1 MRTKRKGPGCVA
13 TKTYL
18 LVAGGVT
25 DQGEVLA
32 TVEILWVQTR
42 ALGRGQDMSTP
53 RSFFNLVPVG
63 LVRPKILAV
72 GGRYGTLVLKSSE
85 FWEEEENLWEEGPEL
100 GTARSSLGAIM
111 IEAEFACTDKDT
123 IPPHSCPATES
134 ETEAEKICT
143 FANYPDYY
151 PDTYTNN
158 SITVESNFEGKCHI
172 IT

>member
-1 MRTKRKGPGCVA
+1 
-13 TKTYL
+13 
-18 LVAGGVT
+18 
-25 DQGEVLA
+25 
-32 TVEILWVQTR
+32 
-42 ALGRGQDMSTP
+42 MSTP

-100 GTARSSLGAIM
+100 GTGRSSLGAIM

-123 IPPHSCPATES
+123 IPPHSCPATEA